1 MQQVRR
7 RFLQIAGAALT
18 ASAANPAAWPQTPS
32 GGPKASQVLRKDLEG
47 QDQKVEETV
56 VTIVEFPPG
65 AAAPWHAHPGAQEL
79 LFGLEG
85 KLTVEVD
92 GQRLT
97 TINVGDTRVIPG
109 DVFHTA
115 RNESTSAMA
124 KVVVVQSRGDKAK
137 PLIVFAKRS

>member
-47 QDQKVEETV
+47 QGQKVEETV
-56 VTIVEFPPG
+56 VTVVEFPPG

-92 GQRLT
+92 GQSLT
-97 TINVGDTRVIPG
+97 SINVGDTGVIPG

-115 RNESTSAMA
+115 RNESTNAMA
-124 KVVVVQSRGDKAK
+124 KVVVVHSRGDKAK
-137 PLIVFAKRS
+137 PLIVVAKKS

>member
-18 ASAANPAAWPQTPS
+18 ASAVSPAAWPQTPS

-47 QDQKVEETV
+47 QGQKVEETV
-56 VTIVEFPPG
+56 VTVVEFPPG

-92 GQRLT
+92 GQSLT
-97 TINVGDTRVIPG
+97 SINVGDTGVIPG

-115 RNESTSAMA
+115 RNESTNAMA
-124 KVVVVQSRGDKAK
+124 KVVVVHSRGDKAK
-137 PLIVFAKRS
+137 PLIVVAKKS

>member
-18 ASAANPAAWPQTPS
+18 ASAVSPAAWPQTPS
-32 GGPKASQVLRKDLEG
+32 GVPKASQILRQALEG
-47 QDQKVEETV
+47 QGQKVEETV
-56 VTIVEFPPG
+56 VTVVEFPPG

-85 KLTVEVD
+85 RLVVEVD
-92 GQRLT
+92 GQQGT
-97 TINVGDTRVIPG
+97 TINVGDTGVIPG

-115 RNESTSAMA
+115 RNESTNAAA
-124 KVVVVQSRGDKAK
+124 KVVVVHSRSDKAK
-137 PLIVFAKRS
+137 PLIVVAKRS